1 MIAEVAV
8 LRRGRVRRAKLF
20 YLRSLTGKATRIREK
35 KVRVAVP
42 ESTTTE
48 N

>member
-1 MIAEVAV
+1 VV
-8 LRRGRVRRAKLF
+8 RRGRVRRAKLF
-20 YLRSLTGKATRIREK
+20 YLRSLSGKATRIREK

-42 ESTTTE
+42 ENSTAE